1 MRKPKEMYIVKYAH
15 VRGQLHPMLRFALS
29 CNGKTAT
36 VEAYVD
42 TGAAFSLF
50 SPDEAEKLSINYR
63 SGRLRWVQGVGGVF
77 VPTYLHSLRIII
89 GRFSFKATV
98 QTFSFPKKKKF
109 DQKEKKRNFSVGFS
123 DHIGVGFNLIGRKDI
138 FKKLSFTLFLSVS
151 FDQTFLFKRKVWLRL
166 TINTISF
173 SSLTPPTRRH

>member
-29 CNGKTAT
+29 RNGKTAT

-50 SPDEAEKLSINYR
+50 SPDEAEKLDINYR

-77 VPTYLHSLRIII
+77 VPTYLHRLRIII

-98 QTFSFPKKKKF
+98 
-109 DQKEKKRNFSVGFS
+109 GFS
-123 DHIGVGFNLIGRKDI
+123 DRIGVGFNLIGRKDI
-138 FKKLSFTLFLSVS
+138 FKKLSFTFNDKYNFLLITDATDAPALV
-151 FDQTFLFKRKVWLRL
+151 KA
-166 TINTISF
+166 
-173 SSLTPPTRRH
+173 SLGLP